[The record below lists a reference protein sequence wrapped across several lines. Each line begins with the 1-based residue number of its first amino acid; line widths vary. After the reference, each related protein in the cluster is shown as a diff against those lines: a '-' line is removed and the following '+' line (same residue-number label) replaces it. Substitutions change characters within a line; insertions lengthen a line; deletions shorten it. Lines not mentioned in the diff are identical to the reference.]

1 MFILRF
7 SMYAHDK
14 KKNKRQKKK
23 KKIKIPQDASYVH
36 E

>member
-23 KKIKIPQDASYVH
+23 IKIPQDASYVH